1 MAVVFFTV
9 LLIPRCHSKQR
20 RLSQLVVF
28 DFVFSV
34 GWLMNPDISMM
45 YSSPSLNM
53 VSTDSLTLNGSPML
67 GNTMDSLHVVTS
79 CLGPVAQ
86 SAPAFPVAPGAEHS
100 AQKQQQQQQQ
110 QQQQHHQQQQNQQPF
125 IGSGTVEQ
133 NRKIVMDYEAD
144 FPKLATSTNAP
155 GTTLSALATTPAI
168 RSTTVTQI
176 FQLPYEE
183 RKFRVKQD
191 NQYGS
196 NERNSE
202 QIECNDIM
210 QKTDAS
216 ASDKLVFHFLLLRRE
231 ISLPTHDDLVPRATG
246 AFDTVKAF
254 LMVKVTTVCECT
266 AKGIFPCETR
276 YLISDV
282 FHNYHQLGKQHRWK
296 EYCTSASD
304 RKAHIRGILCGIFK
318 TRKLK

>member
-1 MAVVFFTV
+1 MNWYILIHRSYLRLEAFSQLDRLYVNGSVDIYVFTDRRCYLQTWPMNMILVFSTSDIGFFSPNYSLVLLSDLSTYLPTMAVVFFTV

-20 RLSQLVVF
+20 RLSQLVVSH
-28 DFVFSV
+28 FVFSV

-86 SAPAFPVAPGAEHS
+86 SAPAFPVAP
-100 AQKQQQQQQQ
+100 
-110 QQQQHHQQQQNQQPF
+110 
-125 IGSGTVEQ
+125 EQ

-210 QKTDAS
+210 QKTVTCSTTISSWENNTAGRNTVQL
-216 ASDKLVFHFLLLRRE
+216 LV
-231 ISLPTHDDLVPRATG
+231 I
-246 AFDTVKAF
+246 VKRPYVAYYVEF
-254 LMVKVTTVCECT
+254 SK
-266 AKGIFPCETR
+266 
-276 YLISDV
+276 
-282 FHNYHQLGKQHRWK
+282 
-296 EYCTSASD
+296 
-304 RKAHIRGILCGIFK
+304 RGN
-318 TRKLK
+318 